1 MPFYAVAEIE
11 INKPV
16 TSVIQFVFEPTN
28 DPFWVTGVIETHML
42 SVRPIGK
49 GTQVQRIEKFMGRTI
64 EYLFEM
70 IAFDPE
76 GHMKLLSMNTPVTF
90 NIEYE
95 LKKITENKTLFRQTV
110 TVTPKGAFRIIIF
123 LITRVMRNNLNNDM
137 QHLKEI
143 LEK

>member
-1 MPFYAVAEIE
+1 
-11 INKPV
+11 
-16 TSVIQFVFEPTN
+16 
-28 DPFWVTGVIETHML
+28 
-42 SVRPIGK
+42 
-49 GTQVQRIEKFMGRTI
+49 
-64 EYLFEM
+64 
-70 IAFDPE
+70 
-76 GHMKLLSMNTPVTF
+76 MKLLSMNTPVTF